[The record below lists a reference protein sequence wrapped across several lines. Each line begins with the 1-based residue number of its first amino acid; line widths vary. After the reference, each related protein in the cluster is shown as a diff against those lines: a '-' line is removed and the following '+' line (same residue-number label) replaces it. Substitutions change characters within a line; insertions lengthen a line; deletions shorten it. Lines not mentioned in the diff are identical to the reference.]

1 MNIKIDIVSDVA
13 CPWCYVGKN
22 RLEKALAMVPDI
34 NADITWQPFQLDPTV
49 PMEGRDLK
57 PYYAAKFGSDE
68 KVQQIFQ
75 HMESVGDT
83 EGIAFDFSKMERTMN
98 TLPLHVL
105 MLEADKEGFKAKLK
119 ERFFKAYFEDAT
131 DLSKTENIVQIM
143 AEFGWEAEKVQAI
156 LADELLFE
164 EVKEKIA
171 YFQSRGVSA
180 VPFFIFN
187 EKYGISGAQPPHV
200 LADTL
205 RQIQQE
211 MQAEMP
217 QTSGESCDVESGECL

>member
-13 CPWCYVGKN
+13 CPWCYVGKS
-22 RLEKALAMVPDI
+22 RLEKALAMVPEI
-34 NADITWQPFQLDPTV
+34 KADITWQPFQLDPSV
-49 PMEGRDLK
+49 PIEGRDLK
-57 PYYAAKFGSDE
+57 PYYAAKFGGEE
-68 KVQQIFQ
+68 KVQLIFQ
-75 HMESVGDT
+75 HMESVGDA

-105 MLEADKEGFKAKLK
+105 MLEAEKEGFKAKLK

-143 AEFGWEAEKVQAI
+143 AEFGWEAEKVETI
-156 LADELLFE
+156 LANESLFE
-164 EVKEKIA
+164 EVKEKIS

-187 EKYGISGAQPPHV
+187 EKYGISGAQPPQV

-217 QTSGESCDVESGECL
+217 VNAGESCDVATGGCL

>member
-13 CPWCYVGKN
+13 CPWCYVGKS
-22 RLEKALAMVPDI
+22 RLEKALSMVPEI
-34 NADITWQPFQLDPTV
+34 KADITWQPFQLDPTV
-49 PMEGRDLK
+49 PVEGRDLK
-57 PYYAAKFGSDE
+57 PYYAAKFGSED

-75 HMESVGDT
+75 HMESVGDA

-105 MLEADKEGFKAKLK
+105 MLEAEKEGFKAELK

-131 DLSKTENIVQIM
+131 DLSKKENLVKIL
-143 AEFGWEAEKVQAI
+143 AEFGWEAAKVEAI
-156 LADELLFE
+156 LANKSLSE
-164 EVKEKIA
+164 EVKEKIS

-187 EKYGISGAQPPHV
+187 DKYGVSGAQPPQV

-211 MQAEMP
+211 MQAEIP
-217 QTSGESCDVESGECL
+217 VNSGESCDVESGECL

>member
-13 CPWCYVGKN
+13 CPWCYVGKS
-22 RLEKALAMVPDI
+22 RLEKALAMVPEI

-49 PMEGRDLK
+49 PKEGRDLK
-57 PYYAAKFGSDE
+57 PYYEAKFGSAE
-68 KVQQIFQ
+68 KVQQIFE
-75 HMESVGDT
+75 HMESVGDA

-105 MLEADKEGFKAKLK
+105 MLEAEKEGFKAKLK
-119 ERFFKAYFEDAT
+119 ERFFKAYFEEAI
-131 DLSKTENIVQIM
+131 DLSKTENVIKIM
-143 AEFGWEAEKVQAI
+143 GEFGWSAEKVNGI
-156 LADELLFE
+156 LANTELLE
-164 EVKEKIA
+164 EVKDKIS

-187 EKYGISGAQPPHV
+187 EKYGISGAQSPQV

-211 MQAEMP
+211 MATEAVVA
-217 QTSGESCDVESGECL
+217 GESCDLESGECL

>member
-13 CPWCYVGKN
+13 CPWCYVGKS
-22 RLEKALAMVPDI
+22 RLEKALAMVPEI

-49 PMEGRDLK
+49 PKEGRDLK
-57 PYYAAKFGSDE
+57 PYYEAKFGSAE
-68 KVQQIFQ
+68 KVQQIFE
-75 HMESVGDT
+75 HMESVGDA
-83 EGIAFDFSKMERTMN
+83 EGIAFDFGKMERTMN

-105 MLEADKEGFKAKLK
+105 MLEAEKEGFKAKLK
-119 ERFFKAYFEDAT
+119 ERFFKAYFEEAT
-131 DLSKTENIVQIM
+131 DLSKTENVVKIM
-143 AEFGWEAEKVQAI
+143 AEFGWSAEKVKGI
-156 LADELLFE
+156 LENTGLLE
-164 EVKEKIA
+164 EVKAKIS

-187 EKYGISGAQPPHV
+187 EKYGISGAQPPQV

-211 MQAEMP
+211 MAAE
-217 QTSGESCDVESGECL
+217 TSISAVERCDVESGECL